1 MSNNG
6 CLGIHDESN
15 KMVYAA
21 IHKDKACIAIVARNP
36 KGEMTF
42 SWIELIYNHEPPN
55 SGSKSSSTCSIQ
67 SNKKFVCCF
76 FLSNKS
82 FFYFLFIYLFI
93 FNKEQQ

>member
-6 CLGIHDESN
+6 CLGIRDESN

-42 SWIELIYNHEPPN
+42 SWTELIDNHEPPN

-67 SNKKFVCCF
+67 SNQKFVCCF

-82 FFYFLFIYLFI
+82 LFIYLFI
-93 FNKEQQ
+93 YNKKQQ